1 MAKGILSAVVA
12 LTVISATGSMR
23 CVAQSDQ
30 DVIRVTGP
38 VRQIPAVQ
46 AIPVPPTDGST
57 EPYKTGLLSPKDAE
71 NLLEKLEGAD
81 KTKTTIIHL
90 LRWKDAEHT
99 TVLFQKWYLYDPHP
113 SKTSFYLQSEQQG
126 FERTAIPGRKELQF
140 VYIHLNHNLD
150 NPPNEEEWQPWINV
164 NSIAIAGPSSV
175 ATVSTAAPNDFA
187 RDQAVCL
194 SWRSPAAT
202 RVTTKVCG
210 QVLAIVDP
218 RTLQISTSIAFPTPP
233 DCGANTANCK
243 AMLQTPALK
252 NPISYTITISKQKT
266 QFLQDLQTVLQILG
280 VTAPAAGAIDA
291 EKQPATPP
299 PGYYSVS
306 TFQSRW
312 STSSIAIAASL
323 NGNAKSPSPPASST
337 TQETTANQLASNT
350 YHNEKPAWIGLSA
363 GIPITTYKDV
373 VFQTSSGTL
382 VPQSITQQKAYVFLD
397 GYIPPVLPFLASFR
411 YIPHPFVGFP
421 LKGEV
426 FRHVM
431 VGGGVGVHWLE
442 PFGGV
447 VLDTENN
454 KTTAGSTTKT
464 KLTLQPVFGLKISIS
479 ALAKA
484 LKK

>member
-1 MAKGILSAVVA
+1 MAKGIVSSLIALAVIA
-12 LTVISATGSMR
+12 ATGSMR

-38 VRQIPAVQ
+38 VRQIPSVQ
-46 AIPVPPTDGST
+46 GIPVPPKDGST

-71 NLLEKLEGAD
+71 KLLETLVGVD
-81 KTKTTIIHL
+81 KAKMTTIIHL
-90 LRWKDAEHT
+90 LRWSDAEHT

-140 VYIHLNHNLD
+140 VYIHLNHNLE
-150 NPPNEEEWQPWINV
+150 NPPNEREWEPYSQIDPNNPQPVIWPSSSTTNV
-164 NSIAIAGPSSV
+164 NSIHVAASRRV
-175 ATVSTAAPNDFA
+175 ATVVTLGQNGFA
-187 RDQAVCL
+187 KNQEICL
-194 SWRSPAAT
+194 SWPKFKKTQTAGT
-202 RVTTKVCG
+202 ICGRVSTIIDST
-210 QVLAIVDP
+210 
-218 RTLQISTSIAFPTPP
+218 TLQLSTSNALP
-233 DCGANTANCK
+233 DLNVLNCTNTCK
-243 AMLQTPALK
+243 AIPRIPTLK
-252 NPISYTITISKQKT
+252 NPISYTITVTKEKT
-266 QFLQDLQTVLQILG
+266 QFVQDLQTVLQILG
-280 VTAPAAGAIDA
+280 VTVPAAGAIEA
-291 EKQPATPP
+291 EKQPAVPP

-312 STSSIAIAASL
+312 STSSIGIAASL
-323 NGNAKSPSPPASST
+323 NGNSKSPPAPAGST
-337 TQETTANQLASNT
+337 TPGATANQLASAT

-397 GYIPPVLPFLASFR
+397 GYIPPVLPSLVSFR

-447 VLDTENN
+447 VLTR
-454 KTTAGSTTKT
+454 KTTRR
-464 KLTLQPVFGLKISIS
+464 QPVRRQKRN
-479 ALAKA
+479 
-484 LKK
+484 